1 MEPIRITLCPDCD
14 HCPSVEIDDTSVRIE
29 ENQNA
34 VTLSHAAWNDL
45 VTRIRCG
52 ELNSV

>member
-1 MEPIRITLCPDCD
+1 MS
-14 HCPSVEIDDTSVRIE
+14 PSVEIDDKRVRIG
-29 ENQNA
+29 ENQNV

-45 VTRIRCG
+45 VACIRRG